1 MYQRIID
8 YVNDVFKDVKD
19 NSVSGF
25 TKKGFIRSLTKKY
38 EENLAKGFSED
49 EAFNLAVSQCPEI
62 FNVAK
67 DMGKYMGRN
76 RQSEEFHYSK
86 DGKEFYHSK
95 DDDDDDEVYKYKSAS
110 EEFGDKLKEKR
121 FLANFSSIFWPLVVC
136 AYFLYSFLVPD
147 AWAYSWTIFVIG
159 AVIQCFVKICFAKT
173 SAARLAAISSVLW
186 LTVVIAY
193 LCISIVTKLWA
204 YTWLMFVGA
213 AAIQCLIAAV
223 TGKGLSEKQAAIGGF
238 VWLLIVLAYVLVSL
252 LTGRW
257 DITWIIF
264 IFGIALHSVVRIIVD
279 KIYLGK

>member
-8 YVNDVFKDVKD
+8 YVNDVFKNVKD

-38 EENLAKGFSED
+38 EENLAKGLSDD

-67 DMGKYMGRN
+67 DMEKYMGRK
-76 RQSEEFHYSK
+76 RHSEEFRYSK
-86 DGKEFYHSK
+86 DQ
-95 DDDDDDEVYKYKSAS
+95 DDAVYTHKSAS
-110 EEFGDKLKEKR
+110 EEFGDKLKEKK
-121 FLANFSSIFWPLVVC
+121 FLVNFSSIFWPLVVC
-136 AYFLYSFLVPD
+136 AYFLYSFLVPN

-159 AVIQCFVKICFAKT
+159 AIIQCFVKICFAKT
-173 SAARLAAISSVLW
+173 SAARLAAVSSVLW

-238 VWLLIVLAYVLVSL
+238 TWLLIVLAYVLVSIF
-252 LTGRW
+252 TARW

>member
-1 MYQRIID
+1 MYQKIID
-8 YVNDVFKDVKD
+8 YVNDVFKNVKD

-38 EENLAKGFSED
+38 EENLTKGLSED
-49 EAFNLAVSQCPEI
+49 EAFNLSISQCPEI

-67 DMGKYMGRN
+67 DMEKYMGRK
-76 RQSEEFHYSK
+76 RQAEEFHYSK
-86 DGKEFYHSK
+86 DEKEFRYSK
-95 DDDDDDEVYKYKSAS
+95 DDEGDAVYEHKNAS
-110 EEFGDKLKEKR
+110 DEFGDKLKEKK
-121 FLANFSSIFWPLVVC
+121 FLANFSSIFWPLIVC
-136 AYFLYSFLVPD
+136 AYFLYSFLVAD

-159 AVIQCFVKICFAKT
+159 AIIQCFVKICFAKT
-173 SAARLAAISSVLW
+173 NAARLAAVSSVLW

-223 TGKGLSEKQAAIGGF
+223 TSKGLTEKQAAIGGV

-252 LTGRW
+252 LTRRW

-264 IFGIALHSVVRIIVD
+264 IFGIALHSVVRIIVE

>member
-8 YVNDVFKDVKD
+8 YVNDVFKNVKD

-38 EENLAKGFSED
+38 EENLAKGLSDD

-67 DMGKYMGRN
+67 DMEKYMGRK
-76 RQSEEFHYSK
+76 RHSEEFRYSK
-86 DGKEFYHSK
+86 DQ
-95 DDDDDDEVYKYKSAS
+95 DDAVYTHKSAS
-110 EEFGDKLKEKR
+110 EEFGDKLKEKK
-121 FLANFSSIFWPLVVC
+121 FLVNFSSIFWPLVVC
-136 AYFLYSFLVPD
+136 AYFLYSFLVPN

-159 AVIQCFVKICFAKT
+159 AIIQCFVKICFAKT
-173 SAARLAAISSVLW
+173 SAARLAAVSSVLW

-238 VWLLIVLAYVLVSL
+238 TWLLIVLAYVLVSIF
-252 LTGRW
+252 TTRW